1 MASISKRSWKLQE
14 FVAHNAN
21 VNCLA
26 LGHKSGRVMVTG
38 GDDKKVNL
46 WAIGKQSCFMSLSGH
61 TTPVECVQFN
71 HVEELVCAGSQSGAL
86 KVWDLEAAKLVRTLT
101 GHRDSIKCIDF
112 HPYGDFL
119 VSGGSDNTIK
129 LWDSRKKGCICTFP
143 GHTMTVNSLKFSP
156 DGQWIAS
163 GGEDSRIKIWD
174 LRVGRVL
181 KEFTDHMNSV
191 TCVEFHPHEFLLATG
206 STDRS
211 VHFFDLENFNVVSTE
226 RDVGS
231 IRCLWFSPDGECLF
245 TAVRDYLKVLGWEP
259 NRLHDSVPVNWGRI
273 CDISTAQHQLV
284 GASFHLTTVSV
295 YMVDLKKVQPFG
307 GPLDECPTPFS
318 HNQSIR
324 KSFSKAERP
333 IVRTKASI
341 EVKTIEESTSG
352 TDPEEESSANIT
364 NLKDYND
371 IFRARQS
378 LNRTPPPL
386 EPELPEEL
394 LLESLDPTE
403 PQILEEIHS
412 EHLEPLSLDD
422 SINNRNHIP
431 TPLYKSTPYSRSKS
445 NLDQVYNNDTSLN
458 QDHEN
463 ILPKINNVKHHSHQ
477 KFNLQ
482 RQHSCKDVP
491 EKLPKN
497 NIKHSVSEATLSSK
511 NLNAPAP
518 RNASRKNSFSKPSR
532 NSNSVPNVSRI
543 PTTTI
548 KSEKTA
554 RQLSDDIYSCDST
567 SVSPEE
573 SLSEYIPTSVD
584 KPVGLDMDEF
594 LPKNHR
600 PCGFDKQLPDMSEA
614 EVLGVVMRGHEPMMA
629 VLVARQRNLKVIL
642 AQYKTKDVK
651 SAIETAIALN
661 DLSTLVDILGVFNNK
676 HSLWNLD
683 LCVLLLPKIQD
694 LMQSKFEM
702 YMTVACNTLKLILRH
717 FGPVIKTNVQSPVG
731 SFGVDISREERY
743 QKSLKCYDYL
753 GEVRTLLLKKQAMPG
768 TIGSNFRE
776 IHTLMQHTFD

>member
-1 MASISKRSWKLQE
+1 MAALCKRSWKLQE

-46 WAIGKQSCFMSLSGH
+46 WAVGKQSCFMSLSGH
-61 TTPVECVQFN
+61 TTPIDCVQFN
-71 HVEELVCAGSQSGAL
+71 HVEELVCAGSRAGAL

-119 VSGGSDNTIK
+119 VSGGSDTTIK

-143 GHTMTVNSLKFSP
+143 GHTITVNSLKFSP

-163 GGEDSRIKIWD
+163 GGDDSRIKIWD

-181 KEFTDHMNSV
+181 KEFSDHMNSV
-191 TCVEFHPHEFLLATG
+191 TCVEFHPHEFLLASG
-206 STDRS
+206 SIDRS
-211 VHFFDLENFNVVSTE
+211 VQFFDLENFNVVSTE

-231 IRCLWFSPDGECLF
+231 VRCLWFNPDGECLF

-259 NRLHDSVPVNWGRI
+259 NRIYDSVPVNWGRI

-284 GASFHLTTVSV
+284 GASFHLTTVMV

-307 GPLDECPTPFS
+307 GPLDECPSPFT

-333 IVRTKASI
+333 IVRTKPSLD
-341 EVKTIEESTSG
+341 VKTIEESTSG
-352 TDPEEESSANIT
+352 TDPEEESSADIT
-364 NLKDYND
+364 NFKDYND

-386 EPELPEEL
+386 EPESPEDPI
-394 LLESLDPTE
+394 LEALDPTE
-403 PQILEEIHS
+403 PQILGELN
-412 EHLEPLSLDD
+412 LESFEAASLDN
-422 SINNRNHIP
+422 SINCRNHSP
-431 TPLYKSTPYSRSKS
+431 LPLYNSTPYSRSKS
-445 NLDQVYNNDTSLN
+445 NLDQVYNETTN
-458 QDHEN
+458 QDNEN
-463 ILPKINNVKHHSHQ
+463 ALPKINNMKQQSYQ

-482 RQHSCKDVP
+482 RQSSCKDVP
-491 EKLPKN
+491 EKLPNN
-497 NIKHSVSEATLSSK
+497 NIKHSVSEATLG
-511 NLNAPAP
+511 
-518 RNASRKNSFSKPSR
+518 RNSNMQSTRTASRKNSFSKPSR
-532 NSNSVPNVSRI
+532 NSSVPNVSKI
-543 PTTTI
+543 PTTAKQEKVASI
-548 KSEKTA
+548 KS
-554 RQLSDDIYSCDST
+554 LSDDIYSCDNT
-567 SVSPEE
+567 KVLPDER
-573 SLSEYIPTSVD
+573 LSEYIPATVD
-584 KPVGLDMDEF
+584 KPVGLDMDDF

-614 EVLGVVMRGHEPMMA
+614 EVLGVVMRGHEPMMT
-629 VLVARQRNLKVIL
+629 VLVARQRNLKIVV
-642 AQYKTKDVK
+642 AQYKTKDAK
-651 SAIETAIALN
+651 TAIESAIALN
-661 DLSTLVDILGVFNNK
+661 DLSVVVDILNIFNNK
-676 HSLWNLD
+676 YSLWNLD
-683 LCVLLLPKIQD
+683 LCALILPKIQE

-702 YMTVACNTLKLILRH
+702 YMTVACNTLKLILKH
-717 FGPVIKTNVQSPVG
+717 FGSVIRTNIQFPVG

-753 GEVRTLLLKKQAMPG
+753 GQIRSLLLKKQAMPG
-768 TIGSNFRE
+768 SIGSNFRE
-776 IHTLMQHTFD
+776 THTLMQHTFD

>member
-1 MASISKRSWKLQE
+1 MASLCKRSWKLQE

-61 TTPVECVQFN
+61 TTPIECVQFN
-71 HVEELVCAGSQSGAL
+71 HVEELVCAGSRAGAL

-101 GHRDSIKCIDF
+101 GHRDSIKCVDF

-119 VSGGSDNTIK
+119 VSGGSDSTIK

-143 GHTMTVNSLKFSP
+143 GHTTTVNSLKFSP

-181 KEFTDHMNSV
+181 KEFTEHINSV
-191 TCVEFHPHEFLLATG
+191 TCVEFHPHEFLLASG

-231 IRCLWFSPDGECLF
+231 VRCLWFNPDGECLF
-245 TAVRDYLKVLGWEP
+245 TAVRDYLKVIGWEP
-259 NRLHDSVPVNWGRI
+259 NRLYDSVPVNWGRI

-284 GASFHLTTVSV
+284 GASFHLTTVTV

-307 GPLDECPTPFS
+307 GPLDECPSPFT

-324 KSFSKAERP
+324 KSFSKAEKP
-333 IVRTKASI
+333 LVRTKATLD
-341 EVKTIEESTSG
+341 VKTIEESTSG
-352 TDPEEESSANIT
+352 TDPEEESSADIVNF
-364 NLKDYND
+364 KDYND
-371 IFRARQS
+371 IFKARQA
-378 LNRTPPPL
+378 LNRTPP
-386 EPELPEEL
+386 LPEEL
-394 LLESLDPTE
+394 ESPDEPTLENLDPTE
-403 PQILEEIHS
+403 PQILAEIGS
-412 EHLEPLSLDD
+412 ESLEALSLDD
-422 SINNRNHIP
+422 TINCNHNSSL
-431 TPLYKSTPYSRSKS
+431 PLFNSTPYSRSKS
-445 NLDQVYNNDTSLN
+445 NLDQIFASPRSDPEIV
-458 QDHEN
+458 
-463 ILPKINNVKHHSHQ
+463 LPKINNVKQQLYQ

-482 RQHSCKDVP
+482 RQNSCKDVP

-497 NIKHSVSEATLSSK
+497 NIKHSMSEATLNKSSVVA
-511 NLNAPAP
+511 L
-518 RNASRKNSFSKPSR
+518 RNISRKNSFSKPTR
-532 NSNSVPNVSRI
+532 NSSVPNVSRI
-543 PTTTI
+543 PTTAKQLE
-548 KSEKTA
+548 KSVPVKSQPVDIYVNNNNSTKVSPEGS
-554 RQLSDDIYSCDST
+554 LSDDY
-567 SVSPEE
+567 
-573 SLSEYIPTSVD
+573 LPTAVD
-584 KPVGLDMDEF
+584 KPVGLDMDDF
-594 LPKNHR
+594 LPKNHHR
-600 PCGFDKQLPDMSEA
+600 CSFDKQLPDMSEA

-629 VLVARQRNLKVIL
+629 VLVARQRNLKIVI
-642 AQYKTKDVK
+642 AQHKTKDVK
-651 SAIETAIALN
+651 SAIETAITLN
-661 DLSTLVDILGVFNNK
+661 DLSVIVDFLSVFNNK
-676 HSLWNLD
+676 YSSWNLD
-683 LCVLLLPKIQD
+683 LCVLLLPKIQE

-702 YMTVACNTLKLILRH
+702 YMTVACNSLKLILKH
-717 FGPVIKTNVQSPVG
+717 FGSVIKSCIQSPVG

-753 GEVRTLLLKKQAMPG
+753 GQVRSLLLKKQAIPG
-768 TIGSNFRE
+768 TLGGNFRE
-776 IHTLMQHTFD
+776 VHTLMQHTFD